1 MLLGYSYMRNNLVGL
16 GGYPTHR
23 DVADMSHFSYFYFM
37 FKYDQAEW
45 CAYKDL
51 AFRIEMRWTK
61 IDIKISASLSRR
73 KLCVCVCMYKFKWT
87 KS

>member
-1 MLLGYSYMRNNLVGL
+1 MRKNLVGL

-45 CAYKDL
+45 CAYRDL
-51 AFRIEMRWTK
+51 AFRIEMR
-61 IDIKISASLSRR
+61 
-73 KLCVCVCMYKFKWT
+73 
-87 KS
+87 